1 MNKFLLA
8 ISLCALSSLSQAST
22 FSINEVLLKKDMKS
36 PIYVY
41 LTAYSS
47 VQMWCVSRGTAFD
60 INSYQA
66 SQALDKLE
74 DGIYRC
80 HGQFSQIIYEPI
92 HSYQIDN
99 CEKLDREELKLQC
112 EKPR

>member
-1 MNKFLLA
+1 MNKFLLV
-8 ISLCALSSLSQAST
+8 ISLILLSNFAQAFT
-22 FSINEVLLKKDMKS
+22 FSFNEVLLKKDLKN
-36 PIYVY
+36 PVDVY

-47 VQMWCVSRGTAFD
+47 VQMWCLLRGTAFD
-60 INSYQA
+60 VNSYQA
-66 SQALDKLE
+66 AQAFDKLE

-80 HGQFSQIIYEPI
+80 HGQFSQLMFEPI
-92 HSYQIDN
+92 HSYQIDK